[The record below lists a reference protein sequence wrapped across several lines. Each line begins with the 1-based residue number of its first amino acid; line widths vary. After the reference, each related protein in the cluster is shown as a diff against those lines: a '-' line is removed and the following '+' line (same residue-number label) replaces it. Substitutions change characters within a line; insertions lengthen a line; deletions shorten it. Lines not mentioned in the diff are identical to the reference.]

1 MAETTTVM
9 TTELITDRTLGD
21 VLSQNEKGTYNAS
34 DLNRVGTAAEELRII
49 GIDVGY
55 PIVGTFRTDYSEGEI
70 PLAEEMEYYLSQ
82 VHKCRDSFF
91 DLGIP
96 LPHTM
101 DGLDYVAANNI
112 EKVFVE
118 IEKSIQQMRKTKKHC
133 GSTHCG
139 EGGGL
144 Y

>member
-1 MAETTTVM
+1 M
-9 TTELITDRTLGD
+9 TTDRTLGD

-34 DLNRVGTAAEELRII
+34 DLNRVGTAAEELRMI
-49 GIDVGY
+49 GIDAGY
-55 PIVGTFRTDYSEGEI
+55 PIVGTFRTDYMAGEI
-70 PLAEEMEYYLSQ
+70 PLLEEMEYYLSQ
-82 VHKCRDSFF
+82 VQKCRDCFF

-101 DGLDYVAANNI
+101 DGLDYVGANNI

-118 IEKSIQQMRKTKKHC
+118 IEKNIQQMHKTKRYC
-133 GSTHCG
+133 GITHCG
-139 EGGGL
+139 EGDGL

>member
-49 GIDVGY
+49 GIDAGY
-55 PIVGTFRTDYSEGEI
+55 PIVGTFRTNYIKGEI

-82 VHKCRDSFF
+82 VRKCRDSFF

-101 DGLDYVAANNI
+101 DGLDYIGANNM
-112 EKVFVE
+112 ERVFVE
-118 IEKSIQQMRKTKKHC
+118 IEKSIQQMQKTKRHC
-133 GSTHCG
+133 GSTRCG
-139 EGGGL
+139 EGGL